1 MKVLIVDDE
10 QMARQEL
17 AYLVKEHDQVSQVKT
32 ADSIDQAIT
41 MMLDEKPDILFLDI
55 HLEGETGFDLAK
67 KLKAVHN
74 PPYLIFATAYDQY
87 ALEAF
92 EANANDYILKPF
104 EESKIHAAIDKYY
117 QSLERAS
124 GQVDQDQESKRHEAI
139 PIQSNDRVYLLRP
152 EEIFLV
158 SVQGHTLSIESYD
171 KTYEMAGSLS
181 AIEKKLPKD
190 LFLKTHR
197 SYLINIDQ
205 IQEIQPWFN
214 QTYQVTLRNGSKVPV
229 SRSYLKDFKDRL
241 PIE

>member
-1 MKVLIVDDE
+1 
-10 QMARQEL
+10 
-17 AYLVKEHDQVSQVKT
+17 
-32 ADSIDQAIT
+32 
-41 MMLDEKPDILFLDI
+41 
-55 HLEGETGFDLAK
+55 
-67 KLKAVHN
+67 
-74 PPYLIFATAYDQY
+74 
-87 ALEAF
+87 
-92 EANANDYILKPF
+92 
-104 EESKIHAAIDKYY
+104 KYY

-190 LFLKTHR
+190 LFLRTHR